1 MFKVYCWCEWLEYEI
16 YCMTYI
22 ILPLTHGLFNI
33 LVHTGGQTREAKYEE
48 GWNQIKQSTSWYLRW
63 YLRGKGP
70 KLLPYPFLPVIFN
83 WENLKFI
90 LNWRQKDGKAW
101 NTPNNLCNIQDHA
114 CVPGEIQEIRI
125 SIQPPMAIKGENERL
140 TSSPS
145 SLVFSTG
152 FSLSLTLGLV
162 TTLIPPTCKRTALK
176 SLQNFESYFLSRSVA
191 ALQIADCNVAHPQW
205 ILGDLKRLCT
215 CRLFGTSCIAIAIA
229 ILLYN

>member
-1 MFKVYCWCEWLEYEI
+1 MPPPRLWWRLTPPPSSYLPSLPPLQTPGRMLLTEWYFP
-16 YCMTYI
+16 TS
-22 ILPLTHGLFNI
+22 LFT
-33 LVHTGGQTREAKYEE
+33 LGRQTRKAKLED

-90 LNWRQKDGKAW
+90 LNWRQKDRKAW
-101 NTPNNLCNIQDHA
+101 NTPNKLCNIQDHA
-114 CVPGEIQEIRI
+114 MCARWDTRDANLSPF
-125 SIQPPMAIKGENERL
+125 PMAIKGENEHL

-162 TTLIPPTCKRTALK
+162 TTLIPPTCRRTALK

-191 ALQIADCNVAHPQW
+191 ALQIADCNVTHPQW
-205 ILGDLKRLCT
+205 
-215 CRLFGTSCIAIAIA
+215 F
-229 ILLYN
+229 